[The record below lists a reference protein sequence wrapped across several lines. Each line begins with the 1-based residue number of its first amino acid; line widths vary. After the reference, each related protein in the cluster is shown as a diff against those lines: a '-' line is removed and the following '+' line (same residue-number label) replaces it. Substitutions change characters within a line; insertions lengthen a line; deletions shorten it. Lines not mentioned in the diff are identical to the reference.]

1 MEEVTREQLF
11 IISTKMR
18 RISIKT
24 ANFKKPPV
32 FHKMRSQVALSK
44 DLFLYY
50 SADDKNICGLKK
62 KAGQISGLKT

>member
-1 MEEVTREQLF
+1 
-11 IISTKMR
+11 MR

-24 ANFKKPPV
+24 GNFKKTTV

-62 KAGQISGLKT
+62 KTGQISGLKT